1 MAYRSD
7 RAAGRLERGRR
18 GWWYHAVAALTL
30 LAYLIGAAGLVRTL
44 WVRRQEARYER
55 RGVAYGV
62 ENLVP
67 GVALDPWGVNVALEQ
82 YEDEDS
88 LDASLDLLTAAGF
101 RWVRQRFPWSEIEP
115 APGEYRWQPWDRIV
129 PACAGRGLRIVAVL
143 DGSPDWARAPE
154 DAANP
159 LAPPRNPGHL
169 ASFAR
174 AFASR
179 YGQWID
185 YYQIWD
191 EPNIY
196 PHWGERDVDPVGYLR
211 LLRAARTQIRDV
223 DPGATLVL
231 AGLAPT
237 TERGGRNLSELLFLQ
252 ACYDAGGQ
260 GLFEVVA
267 TKPYGFWSGPEDRV
281 VDPGVLN
288 FSRVIALREEMVRRG
303 DAGKPVW
310 AVAWGWN
317 ALPEDWQGQP
327 SPWGNDAAWKQHDR
341 DERAIAR
348 ARQEWPWLGLMCY
361 AAWQPVAPPD
371 DPVWGLALLDSLG
384 KPRPLYY
391 RLQALAHAPQVLY
404 PGYHELAAPAADA
417 PAVEIRF
424 WGTRLDLAS
433 GGAWAVAEVDGRPL
447 EQRSAPGGEPVAIV
461 RGLDAE
467 EHEVALRAVGPGAAL
482 TVIVSREEPPWLPL
496 RVALT
501 QGAIVALATLAVWRL
516 LRPYPWG
523 RWAAAVLATA
533 QRLSPWAAFACAV
546 GALVLLAL
554 APGAVASVG
563 ALVVLAFF
571 VAVRPDAG
579 LMLAVFLTPLAPL
592 EKWFGPLHFSFLEIV
607 TLLTL
612 GVRLAWEAV
621 AILREGGPLWQRTL
635 LRLRAGLE
643 ALDAIDVGV
652 VLLLGASLASLG
664 ASENLRVSLRELR
677 VVVLQAAF
685 LYWLATRGPMDR
697 GRLLHLADLLVLSG
711 ALLSLHGLYQYAFTD
726 KVIVAEGVRRIRG
739 IFGSPNNLALV
750 LGRLWPLML
759 AVALRGPTD
768 RRRLL
773 YGLAAVPAAACL
785 FLTYS
790 RAAWLFGL
798 PAALVMLGVL
808 AGRRARVVA
817 LALLAAGLVAL
828 VPLAG
833 TARLGSLFT
842 FRGTTLLRV
851 KLWEAAWEMA
861 RDHPVW
867 GVGLDNFL
875 YQYPRYIRP
884 EALSEPNLSHPH
896 NIVLDFWLRLG
907 VPGLVSLGWLQWQFW
922 QRGLALW
929 RRRGDPALWALTIGL
944 LAGMADTL
952 AHGAVDASFF
962 FVELA
967 GLFALMMAFVRRM
980 ERLQPPAPGQ
990 H

>member
-1 MAYRSD
+1 MPNGYHGRILRVDLSKGTISTDTPDTNFYRQYFGGGAMATYYLLKEMAPSVDPFVVTVYARVKKAED
-7 RAAGRLERGRR
+7 VAG
-18 GWWYHAVAALTL
+18 V
-30 LAYLIGAAGLVRTL
+30 V
-44 WVRRQEARYER
+44 
-55 RGVAYGV
+55 
-62 ENLVP
+62 
-67 GVALDPWGVNVALEQ
+67 
-82 YEDEDS
+82 
-88 LDASLDLLTAAGF
+88 
-101 RWVRQRFPWSEIEP
+101 
-115 APGEYRWQPWDRIV
+115 
-129 PACAGRGLRIVAVL
+129 IVAVI
-143 DGSPDWARAPE
+143 
-154 DAANP
+154 
-159 LAPPRNPGHL
+159 L
-169 ASFAR
+169 ASALLAIFFGAALGNVVRGVPLDEKGEFFLPLWTNFQPGREAGILDWYTILIGVYSFVVLMQHGALWIAYKTEGAVQER
-174 AFASR
+174 A
-179 YGQWID
+179 
-185 YYQIWD
+185 
-191 EPNIY
+191 
-196 PHWGERDVDPVGYLR
+196 
-211 LLRAARTQIRDV
+211 
-223 DPGATLVL
+223 
-231 AGLAPT
+231 
-237 TERGGRNLSELLFLQ
+237 
-252 ACYDAGGQ
+252 
-260 GLFEVVA
+260 
-267 TKPYGFWSGPEDRV
+267 
-281 VDPGVLN
+281 
-288 FSRVIALREEMVRRG
+288 
-303 DAGKPVW
+303 
-310 AVAWGWN
+310 
-317 ALPEDWQGQP
+317 
-327 SPWGNDAAWKQHDR
+327 
-341 DERAIAR
+341 RAIA
-348 ARQEWPWLGLMCY
+348 
-361 AAWQPVAPPD
+361 
-371 DPVWGLALLDSLG
+371 
-384 KPRPLYY
+384 
-391 RLQALAHAPQVLY
+391 
-404 PGYHELAAPAADA
+404 
-417 PAVEIRF
+417 
-424 WGTRLDLAS
+424 
-433 GGAWAVAEVDGRPL
+433 
-447 EQRSAPGGEPVAIV
+447 QRGWYVM
-461 RGLDAE
+461 
-467 EHEVALRAVGPGAAL
+467 AAL

-496 RVALT
+496 RAALT
-501 QGAIVALATLAVWRL
+501 QAVIAALATLAVWRL
-516 LRPYPWG
+516 LRPYPWR
-523 RWAAAVLATA
+523 RWTGAVLAAA
-533 QRLSPWAAFACAV
+533 QGLSLWAALACAA
-546 GALVLLAL
+546 GALGLLAL
-554 APGAVASVG
+554 APGVVASLG
-563 ALVVLAFF
+563 ALGMLALF
-571 VAVRPDAG
+571 VAARPDAG

-621 AILREGGPLWQRTL
+621 AILREREGGALWQRTL
-635 LRLRAGLE
+635 QRLRAGLE
-643 ALDAIDVGV
+643 ALDAMDVGV

-697 GRLLHLADLLVLSG
+697 EGLLHLADLLVLSG
-711 ALLSLHGLYQYAFTD
+711 AVLSLYGLYQYAVTD

-808 AGRRARVVA
+808 AGRRARVAA
-817 LALLAAGLVAL
+817 LAVLAAGLVAL

-907 VPGLVSLGWLQWQFW
+907 VLGFVTLGWLQWQFW
-922 QRGLALW
+922 RRGLALW
-929 RRRGDPALWALTIGL
+929 RRRADPALWALTVGL

-967 GLFALMMAFVRRM
+967 GLFALMVAFVRRM